1 MTDDQNS
8 LAAFAAA
15 VSLAVV
21 RSVVARTGTRTV
33 VVSAPVARIASVSV
47 SVTGSRPVLTV
58 VVAVVALASISLAG
72 TMGAM
77 IGAATFRRI
86 AVVTAIVAMAIAVV
100 AMLSATG
107 PMSLTMR
114 VLSTIMVARMIA
126 SMIAA
131 ARMVAVVPTSARV
144 SRTLVSTG
152 MPMMLAA
159 VSMMLATSFAAV
171 RVTAWVG
178 FVRRGAWRACGEA
191 ADIGSIV
198 GAVGAVTVG
207 QTTAVDVVAARVER
221 RRGRRG
227 CRDQGFGCEVRRVG
241 EGRTA
246 EDEGRGTRGKEQ
258 KQAMHFDSPNGG

>member
-58 VVAVVALASISLAG
+58 VVAVVALTSISLAG
-72 TMGAM
+72 TIVPG
-77 IGAATFRRI
+77 IGAATMRI
-86 AVVTAIVAMAIAVV
+86 AVAATPIVAIAMAVIPMA
-100 AMLSATG
+100 SATG
-107 PMSLTMR
+107 PVSFTVMVFSTVMTITVLT
-114 VLSTIMVARMIA
+114 TMIA
-126 SMIAA
+126 TAMT
-131 ARMVAVVPTSARV
+131 VAVMPTTMIVTRTRV
-144 SRTLVSTG
+144 STVI
-152 MPMMLAA
+152 PMMTAV
-159 VSMMLATSFAAV
+159 VSMMVAASFAAIGITA
-171 RVTAWVG
+171 RVGVARCRAG
-178 FVRRGAWRACGEA
+178 RACGEA

>member
-1 MTDDQNS
+1 MADGQNS

-33 VVSAPVARIASVSV
+33 VVSTPVARIASVSV
-47 SVTGSRPVLTV
+47 SVTGTRPIVTRT
-58 VVAVVALASISLAG
+58 SISLAG
-72 TMGAM
+72 TMGAVA
-77 IGAATFRRI
+77 GVATMRI
-86 AVVTAIVAMAIAVV
+86 AVAAVPIVAIAMAVIPMA
-100 AMLSATG
+100 SATG
-107 PMSLTMR
+107 PVSFTMM
-114 VLSTIMVARMIA
+114 VFSTAMIT
-126 SMIAA
+126 SVTTVAA
-131 ARMVAVVPTSARV
+131 AAAMIVPVMPTAMIV
-144 SRTLVSTG
+144 TRTVVSTVI
-152 MPMMLAA
+152 PMMTAV
-159 VSMMLATSFAAV
+159 VSMMVAASFAAIGITA
-171 RVTAWVG
+171 RVGVARCRAG
-178 FVRRGAWRACGEA
+178 RACGEA

-246 EDEGRGTRGKEQ
+246 EDEGRGARGEEK
-258 KQAMHFDSPNGG
+258 KQAMH

>member
-33 VVSAPVARIASVSV
+33 VVSTPVARIASVSV
-47 SVTGSRPVLTV
+47 SVTGSRP
-58 VVAVVALASISLAG
+58 VVALASISLAG

-107 PMSLTMR
+107 PMSLTMM
-114 VLSTIMVARMIA
+114 VLSTTMVARMIV

-159 VSMMLATSFAAV
+159 VSMMLAASFAAV
-171 RVTAWVG
+171 RVTARVG
-178 FVRRGAWRACGEA
+178 FVRRGAGRACGEA
-191 ADIGSIV
+191 ADVGSVV
-198 GAVGAVTVG
+198 GAAGAVTVG
-207 QTTAVDVVAARVER
+207 QTTAVDVVAARVE
-221 RRGRRG
+221 GRRSRCR
-227 CRDQGFGCEVRRVG
+227 CRDHDFGRKVRRVG
-241 EGRTA
+241 DGRA
-246 EDEGRGTRGKEQ
+246 AKDQGRGARGEEQ